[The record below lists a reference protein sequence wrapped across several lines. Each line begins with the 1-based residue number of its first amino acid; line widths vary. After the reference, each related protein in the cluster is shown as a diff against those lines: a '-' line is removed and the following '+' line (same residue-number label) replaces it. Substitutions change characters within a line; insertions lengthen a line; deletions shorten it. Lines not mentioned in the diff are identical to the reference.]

1 MLDATGCGLFAYNRR
16 NVRIRTQRQSFYGAK
31 IRITL
36 RGHAFALPAPM
47 SVAEDAMLH
56 APRSS
61 PQWHAEVVERRAH
74 IPTDD
79 HERFVGYAVLGQ
91 RFRSGHVLALRRWP
105 ATSIGPAYTSVW
117 HQLPD
122 GRWRLYADAPAAQSC
137 ARYIDSATSSSWE
150 GRIRLAWS
158 DPYRLCVDVRGV
170 GLEWNIDFRRTWI
183 TRAFTAARAV
193 LPDAALAADPMSRAL
208 EWMARAGLGVT
219 GLSGVMPNGHN
230 YRALPRR
237 IWLMDDARAW
247 LNGVNL
253 GPPQRG
259 AVGARIGTL
268 TVPTCGALAFVSA
281 RFTRP
286 PLRESYF
293 A

>member
-1 MLDATGCGLFAYNRR
+1 ML
-16 NVRIRTQRQSFYGAK
+16 Q
-31 IRITL
+31 
-36 RGHAFALPAPM
+36 
-47 SVAEDAMLH
+47 

-74 IPTDD
+74 IPPDGD
-79 HERFVGYAVLGQ
+79 ERFVGYAVLGQ
-91 RFRSGHVLALRRWP
+91 RFQSGHVLALRRWP

-117 HQLPD
+117 HRSPD
-122 GRWRLYADAPAAQSC
+122 DTWRLYADVPPAQSC
-137 ARYIDSATSSSWE
+137 ARYIDSAMSSSWE

-183 TRAFTAARAV
+183 TRAFTAARSV
-193 LPDAALAADPMSRAL
+193 LPDAALATEPVSRAL
-208 EWMARAGLGVT
+208 EWMARACLGVG
-219 GLSGVMPNGHN
+219 GLSGVMPSGHY
-230 YRALPRR
+230 YRALPRC

-253 GPPQRG
+253 GPPERA
-259 AVGARIGTL
+259 AVNPRIGSL

-281 RFTRP
+281 QFTRP
-286 PLRESYF
+286 PLRESYLG
-293 A
+293 